1 MLSRILRN
9 NIRRFSTLNSS
20 NLITNVDVCFGC
32 SWGDEGK
39 GKIVAQL
46 AKSTKYD
53 FVCRWAGGNNAG
65 HTVYLDDNKYKT
77 HLIPSG
83 VFYGVNSII
92 GPGCVININSFFE
105 EIEYLKK
112 NGFNTDLIKIS
123 PNAHVVEEYH
133 ITEDKANY
141 GYQGTTSRGIAPCYR
156 DKYGRIGKRVSDS
169 YFNEFRDYIWDEKL
183 HGNILCEGAQGMWLD
198 IDHGNYP
205 YVTSSTTL
213 PYGSCSLG
221 FPPQLINKIFG
232 ACKIYDTRVGTDP
245 DFPEYLMDDDE
256 LLNLA
261 IKGNEYGVSTG
272 RLRKAN
278 WLNVDKLIL
287 AINISGTTD
296 LIISKVDVLEEYG
309 VFKLYYKNQLQIFSN
324 MDNMKTFIE
333 EKIKSNCLMLN
344 RILFSGDPEIVENLI

>member
-1 MLSRILRN
+1 MSKILRN
-9 NIRRFSTLNSS
+9 NIRCFSNINS
-20 NLITNVDVCFGC
+20 NKLITNVDICFGC

-46 AKSTKYD
+46 AKSGDYD

-65 HTVYLDDNKYKT
+65 HTVYLNGNKYKT

-83 VFYGVNSII
+83 VFYGINSII

-105 EIEYLKK
+105 EIKYLKK

-123 PNAHVVEEYH
+123 PKTHVVEESH
-133 ITEDKANY
+133 IIEDKAHY
-141 GYQGTTSRGIAPCYR
+141 GYQGTTTRGIAPCYR
-156 DKYGRIGKRVSDS
+156 DKYGRVGKRVG
-169 YFNEFRDYIWDEKL
+169 YFDEFRDYLWDEKL

-245 DFPEYLMDDDE
+245 NFPEDLMDDDE

-261 IKGNEYGVSTG
+261 INGDEYGVSTG
-272 RLRKAN
+272 RLRKTN
-278 WLNVDKLIL
+278 WLNVDKLIM
-287 AINISGTTD
+287 AINMSGTTD
-296 LIISKVDVLEEYG
+296 LVISKVDVLEEYG
-309 VFKLYYKNQLQIFSN
+309 LFKLYYKNKLHIFSN
-324 MDNMKTFIE
+324 IDNMKTFIE
-333 EKIKSNCLMLN
+333 DKLKNQCLMLN
-344 RILFSGDPEIVENLI
+344 RILFSGDPETVENLI